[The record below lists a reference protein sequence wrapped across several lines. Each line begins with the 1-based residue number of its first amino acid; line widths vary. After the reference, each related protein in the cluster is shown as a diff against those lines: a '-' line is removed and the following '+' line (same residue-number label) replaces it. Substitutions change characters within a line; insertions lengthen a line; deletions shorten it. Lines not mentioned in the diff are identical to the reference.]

1 MLVDY
6 TKVSHIYIVCGK
18 TDMRRG
24 IDGLAAIIMEQYELD
39 VYSDALFL
47 FCGGSLNKFKA
58 LYWEDDGFLLPA
70 YDVAYKTSHLPRV
83 IY

>member
-18 TDMRRG
+18 TDLRRG
-24 IDGLAAIIMEQYELD
+24 IDGLAGIVLNQYQLD

-47 FCGGSLNKFKA
+47 FLR
-58 LYWEDDGFLLPA
+58 D
-70 YDVAYKTSHLPRV
+70 
-83 IY
+83 